1 MKFKKKRNM
10 ANKLVLI
17 YDEPFSTSL
26 KIVANNERDLIDY
39 LSENFKFTEIKID
52 SNNHL
57 LYKTPFGAKELIQ
70 LHWVKE
76 I

>member
-1 MKFKKKRNM
+1 M

-17 YDEPFSTSL
+17 YDEPFSTTL
-26 KIVANNERDLIDY
+26 KIVANNERDLMDY
-39 LSENFKFTEIKID
+39 LSENFKFTNMKTD
-52 SNNHL
+52 SENYL
-57 LYKTPFGAKELIQ
+57 SYKTPFGAKELIQ

>member
-1 MKFKKKRNM
+1 M

-17 YDEPFSTSL
+17 YDEPFSTTL
-26 KIVANNERDLIDY
+26 KVVANNERDLMDY
-39 LSENFKFTEIKID
+39 LSENFKFTDMKID
-52 SNNHL
+52 SDNYIS
-57 LYKTPFGAKELIQ
+57 YKTPFGQKESIQ